1 MLLFLSFKVDHIG
14 GKVEQLGLERLGQHY
29 LTIIGKLTD
38 NIKQRAGVFPLHSEA
53 LNYTRLPD
61 AEALWK
67 GWSVCAFPP
76 FQADATKVF

>member
-1 MLLFLSFKVDHIG
+1 MFYKGFKVDHTG

-38 NIKQRAGVFPLHSEA
+38 NIKQRTGVFPLHSEA

-61 AEALWK
+61 AEAL
-67 GWSVCAFPP
+67 
-76 FQADATKVF
+76 